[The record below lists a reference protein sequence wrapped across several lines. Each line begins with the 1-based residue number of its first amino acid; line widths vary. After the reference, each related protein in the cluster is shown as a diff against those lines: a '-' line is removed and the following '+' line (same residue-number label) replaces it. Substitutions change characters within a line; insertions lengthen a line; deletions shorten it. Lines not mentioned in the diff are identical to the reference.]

1 MARDLTHPAIEDVDP
16 AEVLAALGEPTR
28 LAIVLRL
35 ADREMA
41 FRCSAF
47 TPLASASNLS
57 YHFRKLR
64 EAGITRTEFV
74 GTSKFI
80 TLRRDLDER
89 FPGLLQSVIEA
100 ARRSPPIA
108 AMADLAEEERRV
120 SELLSRGTGGGEAE

>member
-16 AEVLAALGEPTR
+16 AEILAALGEPTR

-35 ADREMA
+35 ADEERV

-57 YHFRKLR
+57 YHLRKLR
-64 EAGITRTEFV
+64 EAGVTRTEIV
-74 GTSKFI
+74 GTSKYI
-80 TLRRDLDER
+80 RLRHDLDER
-89 FPGLLQSVIEA
+89 FPGLLRSVIEA

-108 AMADLAEEERRV
+108 AMAELAETERRV
-120 SELLSRGTGGGEAE
+120 TEGLDAQEGERGSG